1 MKSLVQA
8 IFNRLAQWL
17 PSRRAPP
24 RTSLSDPLPREELLG
39 MYFTDAN
46 SNKIRHSA
54 SPATRER
61 RDGKFSQNRR
71 RG

>member
-1 MKSLVQA
+1 MKQLVHSFLDRIA
-8 IFNRLAQWL
+8 GWF
-17 PSRRAPP
+17 PSRRASL
-24 RTSLSDPLPREELLG
+24 RSSLSDPLPRAELLG

-46 SNKIRHSA
+46 KKESRHASA
-54 SPATRER
+54 SVTRER